1 MVLKRAKPNK
11 KNRNADQYNFRV
23 GTAQKKADFQSRT
36 NRLKEEK
43 NISAR
48 EIYEAGLKVFEE
60 GDSEAQILYRRNKT
74 ISERDTL
81 FNMFFEYAI
90 RTGNR
95 AVWTPNDEAIWRTYD
110 KYSDMRNPTYY
121 IIDFM

>member
-1 MVLKRAKPNK
+1 MLKKEFIKMVLKRAKPNK

-81 FNMFFEYAI
+81 FNMFFEGFSYGIFELRDIA
-90 RTGNR
+90 
-95 AVWTPNDEAIWRTYD
+95 
-110 KYSDMRNPTYY
+110 
-121 IIDFM
+121 F